1 MIAFLE
7 KTWVLW
13 WMLAAVFIVRWVHV
27 VSADRELHALDS
39 RNHEQGETPV
49 VSGPLGSRA

>member
-13 WMLAAVFIVRWVHV
+13 WILAVVFIVRWFHV
-27 VSADRELHALDS
+27 VSADRESYALDS
-39 RNHEQGETPV
+39 PNHEQGESHMI
-49 VSGPLGSRA
+49 SGPLGSQA

>member
-13 WMLAAVFIVRWVHV
+13 WMLAAGFIVRWVHV

-39 RNHEQGETPV
+39 RNHEQGESPV

>member
-13 WMLAAVFIVRWVHV
+13 WMLAAIFIVRWVHV
-27 VSADRELHALDS
+27 VSADRESYALDS
-39 RNHEQGETPV
+39 PSHDQGESPI
-49 VSGPLGSRA
+49 VSGPLGSQA